1 MIVDLCKEQI
11 KDAITTCLIEPLHQM
26 LQDWLV
32 NFKIQSPNES
42 RSDIISEIH
51 AIQKQM
57 AFCTNRKRGGP
68 FVLPS
73 NCTNSMIPDDV
84 KEFLFR

>member
-1 MIVDLCKEQI
+1 
-11 KDAITTCLIEPLHQM
+11 M

-57 AFCTNRKRGGP
+57 KKKEMKETNRKRGGP

-73 NCTNSMIPDDV
+73 NCTNCMIPDDV